1 MDFLLTKLRQ
11 EEILLLEVYLY
22 LNFSRIILGMYNS
35 RKRYISTEYGENL
48 ARLACVV
55 AEEGLVG
62 LRNSMQMK
70 ES

>member
-1 MDFLLTKLRQ
+1 MDFLLTELRQ

-35 RKRYISTEYGENL
+35 RKRNINL
-48 ARLACVV
+48 EHAEKLALLACIV
-55 AEEGLVG
+55 AEKGVEGLRSCMI
-62 LRNSMQMK
+62 L